1 VHPVT
6 NEFMK
11 FEAAIPS
18 DMLAAVDKWSGYV
31 QNKTRT
37 E

>member
-1 VHPVT
+1 
-6 NEFMK
+6 
-11 FEAAIPS
+11 AIPD
-18 DMLAAVDKWSGYV
+18 DMLAAVQKWSGYV

>member
-1 VHPVT
+1 VHPTT
-6 NEFMK
+6 NEFIK
-11 FEAAIPS
+11 FEAAIPD
-18 DMLAAVDKWSGYV
+18 DMLAAVQKWSGYV

>member
-1 VHPVT
+1 
-6 NEFMK
+6 MK

-18 DMLAAVDKWSGYV
+18 DMLAAIDKWRGYV